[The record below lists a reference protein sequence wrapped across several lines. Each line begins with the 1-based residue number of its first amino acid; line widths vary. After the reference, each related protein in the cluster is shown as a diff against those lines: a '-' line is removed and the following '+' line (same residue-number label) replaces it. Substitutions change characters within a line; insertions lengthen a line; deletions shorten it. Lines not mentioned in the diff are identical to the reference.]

1 MPDYY
6 SILTLYQI
14 HAAAAAS
21 GAMQAERDQV
31 TSCALERVARG
42 FLNRVESSEWGT
54 LTPEAQ
60 AARLRLGRQRL
71 RRWEMAN
78 PDIASLLRRKAR
90 AAAIG

>member
-14 HAAAAAS
+14 HAVAAS
-21 GAMQAERDQV
+21 TGALEAEREQV
-31 TSCALERVARG
+31 AAGALDRVARG
-42 FLNRVESSEWGT
+42 FLSRSEMQDWSG
-54 LTPEAQ
+54 LAPEAR

-90 AAAIG
+90 ASAFG